1 MSKDAPKSSSRATKA
16 LEAAAKPAEIVSQTI
31 GRAVDPLAS
40 AIKRAAHDGAD
51 KVGRQIASATAT
63 ASAAVSA
70 AASAVGG
77 KPTAPAKPD
86 PLISPLAVKFP
97 AIPPIA
103 GVELASGRAGFYKT
117 VRDDV
122 LLMRFAEGTTG
133 AGVFTRHGVGSA
145 PVDWC
150 KKQLEAAGGADLRAL
165 VVNAGCANSF
175 TGKPGADAAR
185 RVASAVAKR
194 LDCRQRDV
202 MLASTGVIGVLLD
215 DAKIVRRLPEI
226 EARLDADGWAGAA
239 RAIMTTD
246 TFPKGSYAVADID
259 GVKVKIAGICKGS
272 GMIAPDM
279 ATMLAFVVTD
289 ASLSPHALQTL
300 VSLYTRSTFNVVTVD
315 GDRSTNDTCLLF
327 ATGQAGAP
335 KISRAGD
342 RRLVDF
348 REKLEG
354 VMLDLAHQLVRDGE
368 GATKF
373 VKITVN
379 GAESVA
385 SARKIART
393 VAESPLVKTA
403 FAGEDANWGRIVM
416 AVGRADEPVNRDRM
430 AVRFGALVAAHDGAV
445 SPTYSEAKMSAYMK
459 KSELEVSI
467 DVGVGRSSASV
478 WTCDLTKRYVEIN
491 GDYRS

>member
-1 MSKDAPKSSSRATKA
+1 MTGETPKTPKA
-16 LEAAAKPAEIVSQTI
+16 DKPRPAQAALDAAAKIS
-31 GRAVDPLAS
+31 
-40 AIKRAAHDGAD
+40 
-51 KVGRQIASATAT
+51 RQFASATAT
-63 ASAAVSA
+63 ATAAAAS
-70 AASAVGG
+70 AASAVGAKVAHAAPTIAPG
-77 KPTAPAKPD
+77 KPG
-86 PLISPLAVKFP
+86 LMISPLAVPFP
-97 AIPPIA
+97 AMPPIA
-103 GVELASGRAGFYKT
+103 GVELASGRAGFYKEL
-117 VRDDV
+117 RDD
-122 LLMRFAEGTTG
+122 LLLVHFPDGASC

-150 KKQLEAAGGADLRAL
+150 KKQLEAGGGEAVRAL
-165 VVNAGCANSF
+165 VINAGCANSF

-185 RVASAVAKR
+185 RVASAVGKH

-202 MLASTGVIGVLLD
+202 MLCSTGVIGVVLD
-215 DAKIVRRLPEI
+215 DAKIIHRLPEV
-226 EARLDADGWAGAA
+226 EGRLRADNWPTAA
-239 RAIMTTD
+239 QAIMTTD
-246 TFPKGSYAVADID
+246 TFPKGAYAEAEID
-259 GVKVKIAGICKGS
+259 GVTVKIGGVAKGS

-279 ATMLAFVVTD
+279 ATMLSFIVTD
-289 ASLSPHALQTL
+289 ASITPAALQTL

-327 ATGQAGAP
+327 ATAKAGAP

-342 RRLVDF
+342 RRLSDF

-354 VMLDLAHQLVRDGE
+354 VMLSLAHQLVRDGE

-379 GAESVA
+379 GAESPA

-416 AVGRADEPVNRDRM
+416 AVGRADEPVNRERM
-430 AVRFGALVAAHDGAV
+430 GVRFGSLVAAQDGAV

-459 KSELEVSI
+459 KPELEVSI
-467 DVGVGRSSASV
+467 DVGVGRASASV

>member
-1 MSKDAPKSSSRATKA
+1 MTGETPKTPKA
-16 LEAAAKPAEIVSQTI
+16 DKPRPAQAALDAAAKIS
-31 GRAVDPLAS
+31 
-40 AIKRAAHDGAD
+40 
-51 KVGRQIASATAT
+51 RQFASATAT
-63 ASAAVSA
+63 ATAAAAS
-70 AASAVGG
+70 AASAVGAKVAHAAPTIAPG
-77 KPTAPAKPD
+77 KPG
-86 PLISPLAVKFP
+86 LMISPLAVPFP
-97 AIPPIA
+97 AMPPIA
-103 GVELASGRAGFYKT
+103 GVELASGRAGFYKEL
-117 VRDDV
+117 RDD
-122 LLMRFAEGTTG
+122 LLLVHFPDGASC

-150 KKQLEAAGGADLRAL
+150 KKQLEAGGGEAVRAL
-165 VVNAGCANSF
+165 VINAGCANSF

-185 RVASAVAKR
+185 RVASAVGKH

-202 MLASTGVIGVLLD
+202 MLCSTGVIGVVLD
-215 DAKIVRRLPEI
+215 DAKIIHRLPEV
-226 EARLDADGWAGAA
+226 EGRLRADNWPTAA
-239 RAIMTTD
+239 QAIMTTD
-246 TFPKGSYAVADID
+246 TFPKGAYAEAEID
-259 GVKVKIAGICKGS
+259 GVTVKIGGVAKGS

-279 ATMLAFVVTD
+279 ATMLSFIVTD
-289 ASLSPHALQTL
+289 ASITPAALQTL

-327 ATGQAGAP
+327 ATAKAGAP

-342 RRLVDF
+342 RRLSDF

-354 VMLDLAHQLVRDGE
+354 VMLSLAHQLVRDGE

-379 GAESVA
+379 GAESPA
-385 SARKIART
+385 SVRKIART

-416 AVGRADEPVNRDRM
+416 AVGRADEPVNRERM
-430 AVRFGALVAAHDGAV
+430 GVRFGSLVAAQDGAV

-459 KSELEVSI
+459 KPELEVSI
-467 DVGVGRSSASV
+467 DVGVGRASASV